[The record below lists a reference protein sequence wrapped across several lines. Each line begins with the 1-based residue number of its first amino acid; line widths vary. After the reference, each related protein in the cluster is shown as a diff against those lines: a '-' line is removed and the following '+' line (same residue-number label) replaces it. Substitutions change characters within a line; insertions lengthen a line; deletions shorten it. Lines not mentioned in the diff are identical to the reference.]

1 MKENNEIALEK
12 YEAFINEAKHFASVV
27 RRYVAPTKEDDFCSR
42 SELMNALNNFN
53 NKLK

>member
-1 MKENNEIALEK
+1 MKENNEISLEK
-12 YEAFINEAKHFASVV
+12 YEAIINEAKHFVSVV
-27 RRYVAPTKEDDFCSR
+27 KRYVAPTKEDDFCSR